1 MRRST
6 ISQVGSDATELRD
19 CTAAVALGS
28 SGTVQSS
35 TRRDFLRHTS
45 TIAAG
50 AVIAPY
56 FVPASALA
64 APGRPGANDLIN
76 VGYIGAGR
84 RAQQLMNLPP
94 EARIVAAAD
103 VQLSRAEAVAQR
115 YGGRAYQDY
124 REMLDSKD
132 IDAVV
137 VATPDHWHALP
148 SIHACQAGKD
158 VYCEKPLTL
167 TIHEGRQMVDA
178 ARKFNR
184 IVQTGSQQRSMIAN
198 RVACQ
203 WVREGQLGKVIE
215 VIGSNYPSPW
225 HCDFPAQDIPE
236 GLDWDAWCGQTTPR
250 PFHND
255 IFISRSNPGWISFR
269 NYSGGEMTGWGA
281 HGLDQVQWAL
291 GMDAS
296 GPVEVWT
303 EGAAFDPPTYSKPE
317 SRARGEKPGTFPQVV
332 FQYANGVK
340 LRLDDG
346 PPGGAKFVCER
357 GTITIDRGNFKIDS
371 PDLERELRKTVD
383 LTPETGDPHMRNW
396 IACIQSR
403 ELPVADVEIGHRSAT
418 VCHLGNIARET
429 GRRLKWNPQAE
440 QFVDDDLANG
450 LVSREQRAPYQ
461 TDVT

>member
-1 MRRST
+1 MSR
-6 ISQVGSDATELRD
+6 ATTDRM
-19 CTAAVALGS
+19 
-28 SGTVQSS
+28 QSS
-35 TRRDFLRHTS
+35 TRRAFLQHS
-45 TIAAG
+45 AVAATG
-50 AVIAPY
+50 AVVAPY

-64 APGRPGANDLIN
+64 APGRPGANDRIN

-84 RAQQLMNLPP
+84 RALQVMDLPP

-115 YGGRAYQDY
+115 YGGVAYQDY
-124 REMLDSKD
+124 RDLLDNKD
-132 IDAVV
+132 VDAVV

-167 TIHEGRQMVDA
+167 TIREGRQMVDA
-178 ARKFNR
+178 ARKNNR
-184 IVQTGSQQRSMIAN
+184 VLQTGSQQRSMVAN

-225 HCDFPAQDIPE
+225 HCDFPAQDVPN
-236 GLDWDAWCGQTTPR
+236 GLDWDTWCGQTTAR

-269 NYSGGEMTGWGA
+269 DYSGGEMTGWGA

-291 GMDAS
+291 GMDES
-296 GPVEVWT
+296 GPVEIWT
-303 EGAAFDPPTYSKPE
+303 EGVEFNPPTYTKPE
-317 SRARGEKPGTFPQVV
+317 SRARGEKPGTYPQVV
-332 FQYANGVK
+332 FRYANGVT
-340 LRLDDG
+340 LRLADG

-357 GTITIDRGNFKIDS
+357 ATITIDRGNFKLDS
-371 PDLERELRKTVD
+371 PELERELRKAAD
-383 LTPETGDPHMRNW
+383 LTPEPANEHLQNW
-396 IACIQSR
+396 VACIKSR
-403 ELPVADVEIGHRSAT
+403 ETPVADVEIGHRSAT

-429 GRRLKWNPQAE
+429 GRKLHWDPQAE
-440 QFVDDDLANG
+440 RFSNDDLANK